1 MKALTKKTRELE
13 DLLEAHKEDT
23 SERENELRENLK
35 KLEREKDSALSRV
48 KELEVSVKE
57 SAADSGDIE
66 SELAQKKSELID
78 LRSKHKETQ
87 SQVGA
92 YKESEGSNSKHE
104 RNGDA
109 KCCEGGITA
118 GTTL

>member
-1 MKALTKKTRELE
+1 MRI
-13 DLLEAHKEDT
+13 
-23 SERENELRENLK
+23 SRNL
-35 KLEREKDSALSRV
+35 REKDSALSRV
-48 KELEVSVKE
+48 KELEVSAKE

-78 LRSKHKETQ
+78 LRSKHKGD
-87 SQVGA
+87 SVASCGA

-109 KCCEGGITA
+109 KRCEGGITA